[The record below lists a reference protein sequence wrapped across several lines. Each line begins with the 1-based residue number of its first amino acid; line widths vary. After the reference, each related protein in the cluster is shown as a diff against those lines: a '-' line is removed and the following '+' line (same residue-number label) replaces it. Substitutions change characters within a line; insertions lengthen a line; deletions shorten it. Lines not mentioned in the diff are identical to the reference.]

1 MIYQELNVSA
11 FRDAFIRMDRNVFS
25 YKGYEALFDYL
36 DNIGED
42 YELDVVA
49 LCGEFSELTYDEVRQ
64 NYDLNP
70 EMSDDEVLDW
80 LEDQTNVVYA
90 WNSAVLFGVF

>member
-1 MIYQELNVSA
+1 MIYQELNFID
-11 FRDAFIRMDRNVFS
+11 FRNAFIGDRNVFS
-25 YKGYEALFDYL
+25 YNGYQALYDYL
-36 DNIGED
+36 NDIGEG